1 MSYIKD
7 TNKFLSNLKN
17 LKKVPDNAIVVTT
30 DIVGLHP
37 SKPHNEGLE
46 VLRKHL
52 DNFLWKINTY
62 WRFG

>member
-52 DNFLWKINTY
+52 DNFL
-62 WRFG
+62 